1 MKVNEVIQQQ
11 RPVQVQPSVVTQQ
24 RKVAGVVGQIAA
36 SDQQQPPTEMD
47 KVMAMRQHAAMK
59 KQTDRT
65 YAERLRQLL
74 TKAETAAK

>member
-1 MKVNEVIQQQ
+1 MKVFEVIQQRQ
-11 RPVQVQPSVVTQQ
+11 PAAVQPSVVTQQ

-36 SDQQQPPTEMD
+36 GEQQQPPTEMD
-47 KVMAMRQHAAMK
+47 KVMAMRQYAAVK

-74 TKAETAAK
+74 TKAESVNR